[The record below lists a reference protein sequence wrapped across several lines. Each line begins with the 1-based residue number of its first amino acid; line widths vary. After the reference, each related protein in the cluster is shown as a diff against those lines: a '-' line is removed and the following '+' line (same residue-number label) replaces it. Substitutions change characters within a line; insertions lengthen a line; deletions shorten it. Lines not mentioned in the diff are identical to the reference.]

1 MNPTVSYTGWRDV
14 PGHLFTRT
22 QLRELEFPREP
33 VPAAKVAVV
42 HTRDWSDHESTVEL
56 YDAYRCPP
64 TKSSASSLAA
74 AAARATRAR
83 VCADCGS
90 CGLLRPLVGADG
102 RALCSACFSVV
113 LLRRAQAEQ
122 AQARTV
128 AADTVAQLLTR
139 ERAVVLQVDARN
151 PGPTPGGST
160 RPDVAAR
167 IRAVDLDGRR
177 LLDVLVDLTG
187 TRSKFRDPDAISR
200 EKTAPVIH
208 RALLGRPLIAWRW
221 DEFAELRTAA
231 PHPDWARPSRFDV
244 RQEALADVGE
254 LSRQWRGQLDEH
266 RNLLPTLAP
275 GSPDRL
281 LLHLQRI
288 GTHASPRSSPREEPP
303 TDLITT
309 TTPQEPSVLP

>member
-1 MNPTVSYTGWRDV
+1 MGLHTYTGWRDV

-64 TKSSASSLAA
+64 TKSSAGSLAA

-90 CGLLRPLVGADG
+90 CGLLRPLFGADG

-167 IRAVDLDGRR
+167 IRAVDLTGRR

-187 TRSKFRDPDAISR
+187 TRSKFRDPDAITR
-200 EKTAPVIH
+200 AKAAPMVH
-208 RALLGRPLIAWRW
+208 HALLGRPLIAWQRR
-221 DEFAELRTAA
+221 EFDDLRAA
-231 PHPDWARPSRFDV
+231 VPHPDWPRPSRYDLCD
-244 RQEALADVGE
+244 ESLADVAN
-254 LSRQWRGQLDEH
+254 LSLQWRGQLDER

-275 GSPDRL
+275 GTPDRL

-288 GTHASPRSSPREEPP
+288 ANTLNPDEQGEQHTEAPVTERRSDAGISA
-303 TDLITT
+303 
-309 TTPQEPSVLP
+309 